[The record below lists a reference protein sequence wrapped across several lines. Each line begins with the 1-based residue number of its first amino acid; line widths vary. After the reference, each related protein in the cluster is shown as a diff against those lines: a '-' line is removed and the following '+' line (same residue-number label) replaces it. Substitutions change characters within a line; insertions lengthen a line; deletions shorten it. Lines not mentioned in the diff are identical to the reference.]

1 MANAGGFFIF
11 GPTLERS
18 YLKIYTRIV
27 AFTVLVLLT
36 ASAFAQD
43 YAKDT
48 LRISATYNRTDFP
61 YATAGLQYS
70 YVENVNGFS
79 AEADYKVYRKSGF
92 RLSAAYNFKQMNH
105 VNVYP
110 LYYDHLQRMVFDL
123 RRNVRTHSAGGQLG
137 YTIKGAVEPF
147 AGLFYGTRK
156 LHTDTPRQAVQTF
169 RVGVNIPFHRKSRF
183 FIKGHLDND
192 RTYGAVLPMGFID
205 PACRTLSIG
214 GGFRF

>member
-1 MANAGGFFIF
+1 MK
-11 GPTLERS
+11 T
-18 YLKIYTRIV
+18 YTRIV
-27 AFTVLVLLT
+27 AFSLLVLL
-36 ASAFAQD
+36 AGAAFAQE
-43 YAKDT
+43 YAKDAV
-48 LRISATYNRTDFP
+48 RVSVTYNRTSFP
-61 YATAGLQYS
+61 GATYGLSYN
-70 YVENVNGFS
+70 YVENVNGFT
-79 AEADYKVYRKSGF
+79 AEGDYKLFRKSGF

-105 VNVYP
+105 VAVFP
-110 LYYDHLQRMVFDL
+110 LYYDHERRMVFDL

-147 AGLFYGTRK
+147 AGLFYGARK
-156 LHTDTPRQAVQTF
+156 LHTDTPRQTVQTF